1 MKEKYALYAGI
12 IGPIIGIGAV
22 LLSVILSSSWFSW
35 QENALSDLGVDAF
48 GGTAAGIWTFNL
60 GMIIAGVLSSIYAYG
75 LYGLLT
81 KNTTNKI
88 GIIALII
95 GGINLAL
102 VGIFTE
108 DWPTIHRLV
117 AMTYFVFTPIGL
129 IIMGS
134 GMLKKERTFGIITT
148 IAGISALISIST
160 AILIVFQVPVTE
172 GWPAGIAIPE
182 MVEAVIM
189 AAWISGSA
197 LKFLKNKGSK

>member
-1 MKEKYALYAGI
+1 MKNKYTLYAGI

-22 LLSVILSSSWFSW
+22 LLSVSMSSSWFSW
-35 QENALSDLGVDAF
+35 QENALSDLGVDTF
-48 GGTAAGIWTFNL
+48 GGTTAGIWTFNL

-88 GIIALII
+88 GVIAVII

-134 GMLKKERTFGIITT
+134 GMLKKERTFGIITMIT
-148 IAGISALISIST
+148 GISALIAIST
-160 AILIVFQVPVTE
+160 AILIVFESPVAN
-172 GWPAGIAIPE
+172 GWPVGIAMPE
-182 MVEAVIM
+182 MVEAVIL
-189 AAWISGSA
+189 ATWISGSA
-197 LKFLKNKGSK
+197 LRFLKNKDGK

>member
-1 MKEKYALYAGI
+1 MKNKYTLYAGI

-22 LLSVILSSSWFSW
+22 LLSVSMSSSWFSW
-35 QENALSDLGVDAF
+35 QENALSDLGVDTF
-48 GGTAAGIWTFNL
+48 GGTTAGIWTFNL

-75 LYGLLT
+75 LYRLLT

-88 GIIALII
+88 GVIAVII

-134 GMLKKERTFGIITT
+134 GMLKKERTFGIITMIT
-148 IAGISALISIST
+148 GISALIAIST
-160 AILIVFQVPVTE
+160 AILIVFESPVAN
-172 GWPAGIAIPE
+172 GWPVGIAMPE
-182 MVEAVIM
+182 MVEAVIL
-189 AAWISGSA
+189 ATWISGSA
-197 LKFLKNKGSK
+197 LRFLKNKDGK

>member
-1 MKEKYALYAGI
+1 MKNKYTLYAGI

-22 LLSVILSSSWFSW
+22 LLSVSMSSSWFSW
-35 QENALSDLGVDAF
+35 QENALSDLGVDTF
-48 GGTAAGIWTFNL
+48 GGTTAGIWTFNL

-75 LYGLLT
+75 LYRLLT
-81 KNTTNKI
+81 NNTTNKI
-88 GIIALII
+88 GVIAVII

-134 GMLKKERTFGIITT
+134 GMLKKERTFGIITMIT
-148 IAGISALISIST
+148 GISALIAIST
-160 AILIVFQVPVTE
+160 AILIVFESPVAN

-182 MVEAVIM
+182 MVEAVIL
-189 AAWISGSA
+189 ATWISGSA
-197 LKFLKNKGSK
+197 LRFLKNKDGK